1 MLDRLLN
8 STERLPLWVLIPS
21 VFIILVYSMLSFL
34 AFTNPEFF
42 YTSMTIPIPEH
53 GFMLLSWGGK
63 NTAMVMGILLAT
75 LGRRALPLVIMMG
88 VFLTGQFGDI
98 NAGAQTNVNV
108 FVTYIGMGFVILQ
121 LIILGLYASRTSVQ
135 KLVTA

>member
-108 FVTYIGMGFVILQ
+108 FVTYIGMGFIILQ